1 MAPTP
6 RVGFL
11 GPHGTFG
18 EEALLGQ
25 PDLAAGELVAI
36 ASMPL
41 VLDAVAKGEVDLGF
55 VAIENSIEGTVL
67 QVMDGLVFEHDLLI
81 QREVVMAISQNLLA
95 PPGTGL
101 ADVRRVVSFPVAM
114 AQCQKFF
121 NEHLPHAE
129 MVAANSTAEAVRQ
142 VGESHPEATAALGS
156 ALAGRLYGL
165 EVLAADVEDNPEN
178 STRFVAVARSGIPA
192 PTGHDVTSIVCF
204 QRDNHPGSLHAILGQ
219 FTARN
224 IDLVKLESRPTK
236 SSLGDYCFIIDLKGH
251 VDDEVV
257 ADCLRDLHA
266 QLAGLKFLGS
276 YPKAGDAG
284 PAIRRDAEASWRA
297 ADEWVKGL
305 RSQIDRQI
313 EL

>member
-1 MAPTP
+1 MDPTP

-11 GPHGTFG
+11 GPHGTFT

-25 PDLAAGELVAI
+25 PDLASGDLVTFP
-36 ASMPL
+36 SMPA
-41 VLDAVAKGEVDLGF
+41 VLEAVTAGQVDLGF

-67 QVMDGLVFEHDLLI
+67 QVMDGLVFGHDLLI
-81 QREVVMAISQNLLA
+81 QREVVMAISQNLLG
-95 PPGTGL
+95 PPGMGL

-114 AQCQKFF
+114 AQCRTFF

-142 VGESHPEATAALGS
+142 VAESPAEGTAALGS
-156 ALAGRLYGL
+156 ALAAKLYGL
-165 EVLAADVEDNPEN
+165 DVLVADVEDHPDN
-178 STRFVAVARSGIPA
+178 STRFLVVAPSGIPL
-192 PTGHDVTSIVCF
+192 PTGHDATSIVCF

-224 IDLVKLESRPTK
+224 LNLTKVESRPTK
-236 SSLGDYCFIIDLKGH
+236 SSLGDYCFIIDLDGH
-251 VDDEVV
+251 IDDEVV
-257 ADCLRDLHA
+257 ADCLRELHA

-276 YPKAGDAG
+276 YPKAGDEG
-284 PAIRRDAEASWRA
+284 PEIRRDAEASWRA

-305 RSQIDRQI
+305 RAQVKR
-313 EL
+313 